1 MFKNRRAYDIKT
13 CLVGSGICLV
23 ARSFASVQEGVEA
36 ARAKKTAEVFL
47 GGSFFVVAEF
57 VK

>member
-1 MFKNRRAYDIKT
+1 MMRSHGLDAY
-13 CLVGSGICLV
+13 
-23 ARSFASVQEGVEA
+23 SFDSVQEGVEA